1 MAEQD
6 NPAIAPPTESK
17 KETKDIQKRKREDD
31 ADDEGEAIHP
41 PSGKRRRLR
50 APLGEETEPS
60 PLPIPCSSHD
70 LYMKVNLENSPLPK
84 YKKQK
89 LQDLVKK
96 IKFKSFLRDTD
107 KLRRDAKVLPLT
119 RFEMEA
125 AWYQLVYRRWESKG
139 VGVENSAT
147 ETEKQ
152 RLKQNYLQMA
162 LDQVCTGGSP
172 SNLTLLTFDGF

>member
-1 MAEQD
+1 
-6 NPAIAPPTESK
+6 
-17 KETKDIQKRKREDD
+17 
-31 ADDEGEAIHP
+31 
-41 PSGKRRRLR
+41 
-50 APLGEETEPS
+50 
-60 PLPIPCSSHD
+60 
-70 LYMKVNLENSPLPK
+70 MKVNLENSPLPK

-172 SNLTLLTFDGF
+172 SNLTLLTFDGFQSRNLEVNDWWKLQKEKNPDLDIKECPPKHLPPPLSNANKIADPLR